1 MESIIQ
7 QAIEKL
13 TNEKNKSKDKAF
25 ANPITESLIRRVTES
40 ESLAQDI
47 MQKSKKLEKCLDYI
61 TDKAKNAAKGKKM
74 IAVKDET
81 VYEWAEDYYRK
92 AEDKVEVN
100 ADKKAD
106 IKELEAKENKKN
118 DDNNNKSGTDEN
130 KDDKVTENKTQA
142 MRNIVTTHSD
152 SLDNNGDISKSNNT
166 KQDKHIKEDKQLE
179 GQMDIF
185 SFLSV

>member
-13 TNEKNKSKDKAF
+13 TNEKNKSKYKAF
-25 ANPITESLIRRVTES
+25 ANPITESLIRRVAES

-47 MQKSKKLEKCLDYI
+47 MQKSKGLEKCLDYI
-61 TDKAKNAAKGKKM
+61 TDKAKNAAKGQKM

-92 AEDKVEVN
+92 AEDKVEVK

-118 DDNNNKSGTDEN
+118 DDNNKSGTDES

-142 MRNIVTTHSD
+142 MRNIVTTYSD
-152 SLDNNGDISKSNNT
+152 SLDNNGDISKLNHT

>member
-13 TNEKNKSKDKAF
+13 TNEKNKSKNKAF
-25 ANPITESLIRRVTES
+25 ANLITESLIRRVAES

-47 MQKSKKLEKCLDYI
+47 MQKSKELEKCLDYI
-61 TDKAKNAAKGKKM
+61 TDKAKNAAKGQKM

-81 VYEWAEDYYRK
+81 VYEWSEDYYRK

-142 MRNIVTTHSD
+142 MRNIVTTYSD
-152 SLDNNGDISKSNNT
+152 SLDNNGDISKSNHT
-166 KQDKHIKEDKQLE
+166 KQDKHIKEDKQIE

>member
-7 QAIEKL
+7 QAIKKL
-13 TNEKNKSKDKAF
+13 TNEKNKSKNKAF
-25 ANPITESLIRRVTES
+25 ANPITESLIRRVAES

-47 MQKSKKLEKCLDYI
+47 MQKSKGLEQCLDYI
-61 TDKAKNAAKGKKM
+61 TDKAKNAAKGQKM

-81 VYEWAEDYYRK
+81 VYEWAEEYYRK

-118 DDNNNKSGTDEN
+118 DDNNKSGTDEN

-152 SLDNNGDISKSNNT
+152 SLDDNGDISKLNNT

>member
-13 TNEKNKSKDKAF
+13 TNEKNKSKNKAF
-25 ANPITESLIRRVTES
+25 ANPITKSLIRRVTES

-47 MQKSKKLEKCLDYI
+47 MQKSKELEKCLDYI
-61 TDKAKNAAKGKKM
+61 TDKAKNAAKGQKM

-106 IKELEAKENKKN
+106 IKKLEAKENKKN
-118 DDNNNKSGTDEN
+118 DDNKSETDEN

-142 MRNIVTTHSD
+142 MRNIVTTYSD
-152 SLDNNGDISKSNNT
+152 SLDDNGDISKSNHT